1 MARPVARRRAT
12 KMARRPK
19 PRSSFRFPRAGTED
33 GPRKVRKM
41 ARRGVEGNPH
51 EADKPVGETGI
62 FLFGNVPKWDE
73 KVELGSGMEAV

>member
-12 KMARRPK
+12 KMVRRPK
-19 PRSSFRFPRAGTED
+19 PRSSFLAPRAGTED

-51 EADKPVGETGI
+51 EANKPVGETGI
-62 FLFGNVPKWDE
+62 FVFGNVPKWDE
-73 KVELGSGMEAV
+73 KVELGSGMEDV